1 VGEGV
6 LTVIQLRTPDEVLMG
21 WNSSFVLKMDEL
33 HGVLE
38 TADARQL
45 LLWVETLDCLGH
57 EWTDEFAES
66 VFEREAMGESF
77 LPACRLAA
85 VETLN
90 LVLKARSQWEV
101 TLTPWE
107 KRCLSS
113 GHSIQIGRTILDP
126 NGQTQRAT

>member
-1 VGEGV
+1 
-6 LTVIQLRTPDEVLMG
+6 MG
-21 WNSSFVLKMDEL
+21 WNSSFVLKMEGL
-33 HGVLE
+33 REVLE

-45 LLWVETLDCLGH
+45 LLWVEALDCLGH
-57 EWTDEFAES
+57 EWTDEFAEAM
-66 VFEREAMGESF
+66 FEREAMGESF
-77 LPACRLAA
+77 LPSCRLAA

>member
-21 WNSSFVLKMDEL
+21 WNCSFVRKMEGL
-33 HGVLE
+33 REVME
-38 TADARQL
+38 TADAGQL
-45 LLWVETLDCLGH
+45 LLWVELLDCLGT

-66 VFEREAMGESF
+66 VSEQEATGESF
-77 LPACRLAA
+77 LPSCRLAA
-85 VETLN
+85 VETLD